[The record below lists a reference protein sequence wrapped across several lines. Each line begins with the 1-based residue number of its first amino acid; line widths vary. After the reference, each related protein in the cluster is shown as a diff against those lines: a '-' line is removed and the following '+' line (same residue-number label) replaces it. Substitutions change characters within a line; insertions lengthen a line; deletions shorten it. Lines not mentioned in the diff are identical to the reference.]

1 MPDLGL
7 TDAEQTALRSL
18 LAAEPVPGDL
28 LPEPAVLQQ
37 LARLIPCEAVGVAV
51 ADPEGWVGAVR
62 ELAHGYLADLAG
74 TGYVRPLRMGI
85 LHWTRVP
92 SYAAALHATGPADCL
107 AIGFRH
113 GRRGAARVWL
123 DRWGGEFSERDRL
136 MLVLLSPALQR
147 LVRDADALPL
157 PAELTAQERRTLA
170 LVAAGLSNPEIAER
184 MCVATCTVRKHLEHV
199 YRKLGV
205 TNRLA
210 AAMVVQGHASGPR
223 EPRPAPAS
231 RERGRSEMFA

>member
-18 LAAEPVPGDL
+18 LAAEPVPGEL

-51 ADPEGWVGAVR
+51 ADGDGWAGAVR
-62 ELAHGYLADLAG
+62 ELAHGYLAELGGA
-74 TGYVRPLRMGI
+74 GYVRPLRLGI

-92 SYAAALHATGPADCL
+92 GYAAALHATGPADCL
-107 AIGFRH
+107 ATGFRR

-136 MLVLLSPALQR
+136 MLALLSPALQR
-147 LVRDADALPL
+147 LVRDADAAPL

-184 MCVATCTVRKHLEHV
+184 LCVATCTVRKHLEHV

-210 AAMVVQGHASGPR
+210 AAMLVQGHAPAVPA
-223 EPRPAPAS
+223 PRPAPAP
-231 RERGRSEMFA
+231 EVLGTSEMFA